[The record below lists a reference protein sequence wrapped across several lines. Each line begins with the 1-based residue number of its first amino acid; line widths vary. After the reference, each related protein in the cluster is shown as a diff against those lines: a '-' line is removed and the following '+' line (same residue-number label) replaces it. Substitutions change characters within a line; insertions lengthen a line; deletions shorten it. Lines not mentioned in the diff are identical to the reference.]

1 MARTLRRTKPS
12 RYRRKRSL
20 RYRRK
25 MLAKPR
31 IGKRLYQPIHYFTR
45 SVSFSLVLGAGNNA
59 FHGSSYFAIN
69 TLPSWNEFQN
79 LYDMYKI
86 NAIKISFIP
95 VSNVTLWDATNA
107 RPDPYTV
114 NFVRF
119 QSVIDYNDS
128 TPLTTADAYRE
139 YSTYKWT
146 PFNKTHTRFFRP
158 KITQTVTEGGGT
170 YGVSTGAGGWVS
182 LASNATRFYGIKY
195 HYNLGVAAAST
206 LTTHEVEVK
215 YYLSFKNYK

>member
-1 MARTLRRTKPS
+1 
-12 RYRRKRSL
+12 
-20 RYRRK
+20 

-45 SVSFSLVLGAGNNA
+45 SLTFNLQLTAGNNA
-59 FHGSSYFAIN
+59 YHGSTYFSLNA
-69 TLPSWNEFQN
+69 LPSWAEFQN

-95 VSNVTLWDATNA
+95 VSNVTLWNDTTGKV
-107 RPDPYTV
+107 DPYTA
-114 NFVRF
+114 NFTRF

-128 TPLTTADAYRE
+128 TLLTTADAYRE
-139 YSTYKWT
+139 YSTYKWS
-146 PFNKTHTRFFRP
+146 PFNKIHKRYFRP
-158 KITQTVTEGGGT
+158 RITQTVTEGGGT
-170 YGVSTGAGGWVS
+170 YGVSTGPGGWVS
-182 LASNATRFYGIKY
+182 VASNATRFYGIKY
-195 HYNLGVAAAST
+195 HYNIGVNATQT